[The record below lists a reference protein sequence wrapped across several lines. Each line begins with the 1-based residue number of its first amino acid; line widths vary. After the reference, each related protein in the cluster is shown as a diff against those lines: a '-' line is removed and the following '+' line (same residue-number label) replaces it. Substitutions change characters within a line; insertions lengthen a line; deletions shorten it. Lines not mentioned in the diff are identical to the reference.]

1 MKQSK
6 ISIILEFS
14 HILLIY
20 LASQSSPI
28 HKNKSSVIT
37 RIMSVLF
44 NAVSLLPRKMLA
56 NSRISTNTSC
66 CLFFFLSFN
75 FIFPNKKANSG
86 PSFIK

>member
-14 HILLIY
+14 HILFIY

-28 HKNKSSVIT
+28 HENKSSVIT
-37 RIMSVLF
+37 GIMSVLF

-56 NSRISTNTSC
+56 NSRISTNTSY
-66 CLFFFLSFN
+66 CLLISF
-75 FIFPNKKANSG
+75 FPNKKANSG
-86 PSFIK
+86 PSFINVE